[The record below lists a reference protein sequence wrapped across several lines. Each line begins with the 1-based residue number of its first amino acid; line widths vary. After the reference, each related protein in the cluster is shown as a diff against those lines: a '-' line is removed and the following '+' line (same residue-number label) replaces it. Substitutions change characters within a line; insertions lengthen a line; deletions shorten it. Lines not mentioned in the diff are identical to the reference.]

1 MAAMW
6 KWCEAGSSFLSK
18 LASNG
23 EKYQS
28 SVHMR
33 NLIAVYDDVLVAWS
47 QKEQR
52 LLAVNIKNSPKVD
65 RDDCQVLLLTNPP
78 LFEVDNVLVNKSHHL
93 LLSGPRG
100 VTVVALPTTPAA
112 FIKEKASCR
121 SWSLGEHFFLCNKSV
136 LVSHVAWHPDSEADC
151 HALALTSDSNLRLYS
166 VTEPQAPQFILPV
179 GASHGASSTISS
191 SLGDAAVGFDFGHAT
206 AGKSPAR
213 QVFVLMGSGD
223 VYLTHVSPRDDN
235 STVHLRKV
243 LGPLT
248 MQPQSDDNYGVD
260 GYSLVCLQ
268 AAVPILAIAT
278 TFGTL
283 YHCLALDEP
292 RNETFSQSFEQDQK
306 EVSLYVFEK
315 VKLELSLA
323 PAGGEDDSYSC
334 PIRLFKD
341 PTTPL
346 RYICSHG
353 SGIHAVALPFIDH
366 LQEFAEDEES
376 RQLPSHLHADPC
388 IVENLVCTRALPS
401 SSPATPVGVAVV
413 PWYPGPIL
421 VVLTNAWKLLTI
433 SLVQGYQS
441 YLPQLLSGNPLGPRQ
456 SQRVRG
462 QEGPPGL
469 DHHVRQLLGGR
480 PVPQLAQAACDCS
493 PQQCL
498 ELLFAATQKF
508 REEWLQ
514 RLEACQLLIG
524 RRIKSAQEQKE
535 LQLDKLRN
543 KLQEVAC
550 LEDRYEALRRKYEA
564 VDVTQ
569 QKIVKR
575 VENVLHQLHRQVPVL
590 SAAEQSMQTELKGIQ
605 EQLRDMSSSLEQAQ
619 LKLRYQEQSSAGQ
632 DDDTAGRTAV
642 SRSPSLSNTQVEHI
656 RDALT
661 QEGELIKELVQK
673 VTWMKKELS
682 M

>member
-1 MAAMW
+1 
-6 KWCEAGSSFLSK
+6 
-18 LASNG
+18 
-23 EKYQS
+23 Q
-28 SVHMR
+28 
-33 NLIAVYDDVLVAWS
+33 
-47 QKEQR
+47 
-52 LLAVNIKNSPKVD
+52 
-65 RDDCQVLLLTNPP
+65 
-78 LFEVDNVLVNKSHHL
+78 
-93 LLSGPRG
+93 
-100 VTVVALPTTPAA
+100 
-112 FIKEKASCR
+112 
-121 SWSLGEHFFLCNKSV
+121 
-136 LVSHVAWHPDSEADC
+136 
-151 HALALTSDSNLRLYS
+151 
-166 VTEPQAPQFILPV
+166 
-179 GASHGASSTISS
+179 
-191 SLGDAAVGFDFGHAT
+191 
-206 AGKSPAR
+206 
-213 QVFVLMGSGD
+213 
-223 VYLTHVSPRDDN
+223 
-235 STVHLRKV
+235 
-243 LGPLT
+243 
-248 MQPQSDDNYGVD
+248 
-260 GYSLVCLQ
+260 
-268 AAVPILAIAT
+268 
-278 TFGTL
+278 
-283 YHCLALDEP
+283 
-292 RNETFSQSFEQDQK
+292 TFSQSFEQDQK

-323 PAGGEDDSYSC
+323 PVGAEDDSYSC
-334 PIRLFKD
+334 PIRLFRD

-388 IVENLVCTRALPS
+388 IVENLVCTRALPT

-441 YLPQLLSGNPLGPRQ
+441 YLPQLLSGNPLAPRQ

-469 DHHVRQLLGGR
+469 DRHVRQLLGGR
-480 PVPQLAQAACDCS
+480 PVPQLAQAASDCS

-535 LQLDKLRN
+535 LQLEKLRYQ
-543 KLQEVAC
+543 LQEVAC
-550 LEDRYEALRRKYEA
+550 LEDRDEALRQKYEA
-564 VDVTQ
+564 VYLTQ

-632 DDDTAGRTAV
+632 DDNSAGRTAV
-642 SRSPSLSNTQVEHI
+642 SSSPSLSNTQVEHI

>member
-121 SWSLGEHFFLCNKSV
+121 
-136 LVSHVAWHPDSEADC
+136 
-151 HALALTSDSNLRLYS
+151 LYS

-191 SLGDAAVGFDFGHAT
+191 SLGDVAVGFDFGHAT

-292 RNETFSQSFEQDQK
+292 RNETFSQSLELDQK

-315 VKLELSLA
+315 VKLELSLS
-323 PAGGEDDSYSC
+323 PAGAEDDSYSC

-605 EQLRDMSSSLEQAQ
+605 EQLRDMSPSLEQAQ

-661 QEGELIKELVQK
+661 QDH
-673 VTWMKKELS
+673 M
-682 M
+682 